1 MTDMITWLFPPC
13 ASRLDADI
21 ITASICVSALSFSA
35 ILALV
40 APAIWEI

>member
-1 MTDMITWLFPPC
+1 MTDLIDWLLPPR

-21 ITASICVSALSFSA
+21 ITASIVVSALSFSA

-40 APAIWEI
+40 APAFWEI